1 MRGVD
6 RRVAGRPATL
16 DGMSPSPAD
25 RFSALLARSGERGWT
40 PADRADDLDTEDAL
54 PGDDDAAWE
63 NDEPRGVRPG
73 LTRTLLLVLLG
84 FVLTGVLVVV
94 LAPSLLSGGEKP
106 VAAPEG
112 QEAPE
117 WTEAAGATADPTP
130 GEDSPVVVHVVGAVA
145 RPGVVELPAHAR
157 VGDALE
163 AAGGPQSDADTDGVN
178 LARTLVDGEQIRVPR
193 DGEEPPAVLPDAGG
207 TGDAGGA
214 GHAEDAAPLL
224 DLNTADLEQLQTL
237 QGIGPVTAQA
247 ILDHR
252 EAVGRFGSVEELL
265 DVTGIG
271 DATLAAIR
279 DAVTVG

>member
-1 MRGVD
+1 
-6 RRVAGRPATL
+6 
-16 DGMSPSPAD
+16 MSPSPAE

-40 PADRADDLDTEDAL
+40 PADREDDLDPEDAL
-54 PGDDDAAWE
+54 AVDEDAAWVD
-63 NDEPRGVRPG
+63 DEPRGVRPG

-84 FVLTGVLVVV
+84 VVLSGVLVVV
-94 LAPSLLSGGEKP
+94 LAPSLLSGGEEP
-106 VAAPEG
+106 VVAPDG
-112 QEAPE
+112 QEAAPE
-117 WTEAAGATADPTP
+117 WTEAAGTTAGPTT
-130 GEDSPVVVHVVGAVA
+130 GQESPVVVHVVGAVV

-163 AAGGPQSDADTDGVN
+163 AAGGPLADADTDEVN

-193 DGEEPPAVLPDAGG
+193 QGEEPPAALPEAGG
-207 TGDAGGA
+207 TGDKGGA
-214 GHAEDAAPLL
+214 GPAEGGEPLL